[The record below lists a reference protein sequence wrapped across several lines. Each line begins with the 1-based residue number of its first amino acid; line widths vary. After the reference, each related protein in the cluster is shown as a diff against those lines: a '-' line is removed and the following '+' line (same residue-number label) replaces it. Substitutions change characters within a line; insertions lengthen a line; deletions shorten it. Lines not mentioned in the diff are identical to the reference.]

1 VVTSQF
7 VDLLDSLL
15 RVVTPGTLVPFGT
28 SEVGVCACLV
38 CDFTE
43 YGVFPD
49 MDQNEK
55 LSLRVNMNF
64 VVIAPLGG
72 LYAQN
77 STFTDNCNYKN
88 SRRIIDQV

>member
-1 VVTSQF
+1 
-7 VDLLDSLL
+7 
-15 RVVTPGTLVPFGT
+15 VTPGTLVPFGT

-49 MDQNEK
+49 INQKDEFTIF
-55 LSLRVNMNF
+55 RANMNF
-64 VVIAPLGG
+64 VVITLFLG

-77 STFTDNCNYKN
+77 NTLTDNY
-88 SRRIIDQV
+88 I